1 MPTPIHLTCDM
12 FGVPDTPEA
21 TVTGVNG
28 HPKGSRWMLVYAN
41 RLQVHGAASESVVFR
56 AIGGWL
62 KEQLGFGLH
71 PELLLSSGVHNGQR
85 GELRS
90 RLHIFSCY
98 DGEPALCAW
107 VLKHGDAAV
116 RGRRWTV
123 EVGVKKSG
131 GTLEVSCVVKTDEGS
146 TLVST
151 PVSASQPR
159 VIRYIVNNVADA
171 KEAAFAEAVPG
182 EVLWTIGEDRDSY
195 RAFSYDIHRRDRDAA
210 IVLVSPTREGAYL
223 VSPTELQKTLIGL
236 ANVVHVVPGS
246 NTYEMA
252 DELGR
257 RMSAWD
263 GAVNVL
269 SIPSPSGEVRSR
281 LFLSGEI
288 QAWGENPQ
296 RISRVLAWVTVTTN
310 VPRLREHVRP
320 EGVRLLST
328 RRRMEQRQAAAIRM
342 KGAEGRQALIEAS
355 QQAEEEQERAFEG
368 LAEENEDL
376 LNEISRL
383 EDELLDTQEELRNNN
398 FRLRSVKSQLSAVGT
413 EKSVDFDPA
422 PLLRL
427 VARKGQPSPLEC
439 LDIIEQYHRDKCM
452 VLDSARRSARKS
464 PFINGCELLDL
475 LIRLVTSYRA
485 GLLDGGDAKAR
496 HVFGKNEYAAKES
509 ETVMASRALRR
520 YRTFDC
526 DGAQVQMLRH
536 LKSGIADDPTQT
548 VRVHFYWDGTRR
560 KIVIGHCG
568 EHLPISSR

>member
-1 MPTPIHLTCDM
+1 
-12 FGVPDTPEA
+12 
-21 TVTGVNG
+21 
-28 HPKGSRWMLVYAN
+28 MLVYAN
-41 RLQVHGAASESVVFR
+41 RLQVHGEASESVVFR

-71 PELLLSSGVHNGQR
+71 PAQLLSSEVHKGQR

-90 RLHIFSCY
+90 RLQIVSCY
-98 DGEPALCAW
+98 EGEPALCAW
-107 VLKHGDAAV
+107 ILKHGDAAV

-131 GTLEVSCVVKTDEGS
+131 GTLDVSCVVKTDEGS

-151 PVSASQPR
+151 PVDASQPR
-159 VIRYIVNNVADA
+159 VVQYIYNNVLDA
-171 KEAAFAEAVPG
+171 KDAAFAKAVPG
-182 EVLWTIGEDRDSY
+182 EVLRTIGEDRDSY

-223 VSPTELQKTLIGL
+223 VRPTALQKTLIGL
-236 ANVVHVVPGS
+236 ANVVQVLPGS

-252 DELGR
+252 EELGR

-269 SIPSPSGEVRSR
+269 SVPSPSGEVRSR

-288 QAWGENPQ
+288 RTWGENPQ

-310 VPRLREHVRP
+310 VPRLRERVRP
-320 EGVRLLST
+320 EGVRLLAT
-328 RRRMEQRQAAAIRM
+328 RRRMEQRRAAAIKM
-342 KGAEGRQALIEAS
+342 KEAEGRQALIEAS
-355 QQAEEEQERAFEG
+355 KQAEKEQERAFEG
-368 LAEENEDL
+368 FAEENEDL

-383 EDELLDTQEELRNNN
+383 EDELLDTQDELRDTQDEIRRKNYE
-398 FRLRSVKSQLSAVGT
+398 LSSVKSQLSTVGT
-413 EKSVDFDPA
+413 DEGIDVDPA

-439 LDIIEQYHRDKCM
+439 LDIIERYHRDKCT

-475 LIRLVTSYRA
+475 LIRLVTKYRA
-485 GLLDGGDAKAR
+485 GLLDGGDGTAR
-496 HVFGKNEYAAKES
+496 LVFGKNEYAAKES
-509 ETVMASRALRR
+509 ETVTANPAMRR
-520 YRTFDC
+520 RRTFSY
-526 DGAQVQMLRH
+526 DGRPVEMFRH
-536 LKSGIADDPTQT
+536 LKIGIADDPTQT
-548 VRVHFYWDGTRR
+548 IRVHFHWDGTRR

-568 EHLPISSR
+568 EHLPVASH

>member
-1 MPTPIHLTCDM
+1 
-12 FGVPDTPEA
+12 
-21 TVTGVNG
+21 
-28 HPKGSRWMLVYAN
+28 MLVYAN
-41 RLQVHGAASESVVFR
+41 RLQVHGDASESEVFR

-71 PELLLSSGVHNGQR
+71 PELLLSSGVHRGQR

-90 RLHIFSCY
+90 QLQIFSCY
-98 DGEPALCAW
+98 EGEPALCAW

-123 EVGVKKSG
+123 EVGVKKSA

-146 TLVST
+146 TLVSA

-159 VIRYIVNNVADA
+159 VIQYIVNNVADA
-171 KEAAFAEAVPG
+171 KEVAFTKAVPG
-182 EVLWTIGEDRDSY
+182 EVLRTVGEDRDSY

-236 ANVVHVVPGS
+236 ANVVHVLPGS
-246 NTYEMA
+246 DTYEMA

-281 LFLSGEI
+281 LFLSDEI

-328 RRRMEQRQAAAIRM
+328 RRRMEKLRASAVKM
-342 KGAEGRQALIEAS
+342 KEAEGRQALIEAS

-368 LAEENEDL
+368 FAEENEDL
-376 LNEISRL
+376 LNEVSRL
-383 EDELLDTQEELRNNN
+383 EDELRDTQDELRRKA
-398 FRLRSVKSQLSAVGT
+398 FELSTVKGQLSAAGT
-413 EKSVDFDPA
+413 DKSVDFDPA

-427 VARKGQPSPLEC
+427 LARKGQPSPLEC
-439 LDIIEQYHRDKCM
+439 LDIIEQYHRDKCT

-464 PFINGCELLDL
+464 KFINGCELLDL
-475 LIRLVTSYRA
+475 LIRLVSKYRA
-485 GLLDGGDAKAR
+485 GLLDGGDGKAR
-496 HVFGKNEYAAKES
+496 LVFGKNEYAAKES
-509 ETVMASRALRR
+509 ETVTANPAMRR
-520 YRTFDC
+520 RRTFSY
-526 DGAQVQMLRH
+526 DGRRVEMFRH
-536 LKSGIADDPTQT
+536 LKIGIADDPTQT
-548 VRVHFYWDGTRR
+548 IRVHFHWDGTRR

-568 EHLPISSR
+568 EHLPVASH